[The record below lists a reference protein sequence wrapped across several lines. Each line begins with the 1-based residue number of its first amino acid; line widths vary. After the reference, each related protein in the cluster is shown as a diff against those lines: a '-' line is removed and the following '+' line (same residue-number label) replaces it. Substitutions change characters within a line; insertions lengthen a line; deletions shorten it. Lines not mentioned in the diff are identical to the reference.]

1 MAVGWSLPSHF
12 QAVAQNSCSLQQ
24 SGSVLSHQHEHLQHR
39 SIEIVNMAEAAND
52 VSWNPRTCIA
62 ALQFIPIQIMRA
74 QQPVP
79 KMQ

>member
-1 MAVGWSLPSHF
+1 MAAWWSLPSHF
-12 QAVAQNSCSLQQ
+12 QAVAQNSCSL
-24 SGSVLSHQHEHLQHR
+24 SVLSHQHEHLQHR